1 MEMGLEIYDEQGRV
15 IITTNN
21 IIPRFLGT
29 HMIPLNKTGSLYLP
43 GLSEGGNVTARF
55 FLRMRSSGG
64 SGIQIAQ
71 LSNEFTTFSV
81 SGSTFSYTRLL
92 SSEIDTSGF
101 LSCIFI
107 PSSNQQYTLL
117 NNMKAVGDFSAGE
130 HQ

>member
-1 MEMGLEIYDEQGRV
+1 MGMGLEIYDEQGRV

-21 IIPRFLGT
+21 IISRFLGT
-29 HMIPLNKTGSLYLP
+29 HMIPLSKSGSLYLP

-81 SGSTFSYTRLL
+81 SGSTFSYHVDYDTYRWENMGRGGGQ
-92 SSEIDTSGF
+92 SSPWAEMQNFVTIWA
-101 LSCIFI
+101 I
-107 PSSNQQYTLL
+107 
-117 NNMKAVGDFSAGE
+117 
-130 HQ
+130 